1 MKKINKRYYD
11 IFMCILVIIVCAI
24 MILTEFGNFD
34 SNTIEIFN
42 IIDKI
47 IWGIFVIDYLVRFLI
62 SPSKIEFI
70 KNNKIDLISIIPFNS
85 LFKSLR
91 IFKVFRLMKVSK
103 MSKLLKVVKFFKFK
117 ARAEKFLKTNNFN
130 YVIYITV
137 ITILLGAIGLSISE
151 NKSLRDSLW
160 WSFVTTTTVGYGDI
174 SPSTNLGRIIASI
187 LMIVGIGFVGMLT
200 GTIATFFLNNVVKE
214 NKTYKDEVIENI
226 KLKLDDFDS
235 ITKEELEDICNV
247 LISLKKE

>member
-1 MKKINKRYYD
+1 
-11 IFMCILVIIVCAI
+11 MCILVIIVCAI

-103 MSKLLKVVKFFKFK
+103 MSKLLKVVKFFKFSTLIFKFK

-235 ITKEELEDICNV
+235 ITKEEVEDICNV
-247 LISLKKE
+247 LMTLKKE

>member
-1 MKKINKRYYD
+1 
-11 IFMCILVIIVCAI
+11 MCILVIIVCAI

-103 MSKLLKVVKFFKFK
+103 MSKLLKVVKFFKFSTLIFKFK

-137 ITILLGAIGLSISE
+137 ITILLGAIGLSICE

-235 ITKEELEDICNV
+235 ITKEEVEDICNV
-247 LISLKKE
+247 LMTLKKE